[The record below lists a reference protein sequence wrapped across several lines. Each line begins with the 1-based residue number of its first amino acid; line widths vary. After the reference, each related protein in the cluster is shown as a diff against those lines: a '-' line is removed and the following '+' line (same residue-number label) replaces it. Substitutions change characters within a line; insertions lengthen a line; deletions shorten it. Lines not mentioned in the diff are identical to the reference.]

1 MRAFKQ
7 HMGVV
12 APMRVDNVDTDQII
26 PSREMKRVSRFG
38 LGEGLFAGW
47 RYNYDDMKKVGLRKS
62 FVLNKPEY
70 FGASIILGGRNWGCG
85 SSREHAVWALYDYGI
100 RAIIAESFGR
110 IFHRNCARNGLLAI
124 ELPHEAID
132 QLDES
137 TRRAPQSSR
146 VLIDLLKGLI
156 HSPAG
161 DVFDF
166 SIPASDRHMLLN
178 GLDYIEFTLQYEQD
192 IEKFARRDRLAR
204 PWAYLRPSSSSS
216 SSSSDVSPSQ

>member
-12 APMRVDNVDTDQII
+12 APIIVDNVDTDQII
-26 PSREMKRVSRFG
+26 PSREMKRVSRYG

-47 RYNYDDMKKVGLRKS
+47 RYNYDDMVKVGLRKN

-100 RAIIAESFGR
+100 RAVIAESFGR

-124 ELPHEAID
+124 ELPAEQID
-132 QLDES
+132 IIADS
-137 TRRAPQSSR
+137 TKTAPQSSR
-146 VLIDLLKGLI
+146 VLIDLIKCEI
-156 HSPAG
+156 HSPRG
-161 DVFDF
+161 EVFDF
-166 SIPASDRHMLLN
+166 TIPESDRHMLLN
-178 GLDYIEFTLQYEQD
+178 GLDYIEFTMQHED
-192 IEKFARRDRLAR
+192 AIDAFVARDRKAR
-204 PWAYLRPSSSSS
+204 DWAYL
-216 SSSSDVSPSQ
+216 